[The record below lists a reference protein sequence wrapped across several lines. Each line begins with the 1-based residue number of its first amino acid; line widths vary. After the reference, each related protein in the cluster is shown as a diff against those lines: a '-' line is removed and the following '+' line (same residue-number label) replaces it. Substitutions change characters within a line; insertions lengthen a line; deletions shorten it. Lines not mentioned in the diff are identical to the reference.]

1 MSSAKMPQDKTIN
14 RILYRIAIATSTAF
28 NALIGRPKIY
38 FESEKAQ
45 FKNLPKR
52 LIIICNHTYWLD
64 PANLSILFR
73 KSLVNSVAAK
83 EVFEGGRGPL
93 MRGLRCIPLDRSTMD
108 LACIK
113 ECVKRLKDDQRV
125 VIFPEGQLN
134 LTDEILEFKAGAAL
148 IAMQAQS
155 DVVPVYT
162 SGVYRPFGG
171 LKIMVGNP
179 ISYDE
184 LFPQSLGA
192 TAMVNATNLM
202 QKRMQ
207 ALSIGLME
215 KLTDKE
221 KETRLKSRQKF
232 AEKRKR
238 IEKNRST
245 DKGGKNDN

>member
-1 MSSAKMPQDKTIN
+1 MSNTAKMPQDKTFN
-14 RILYRIAIATSTAF
+14 RIMYRVAIATATAF
-28 NALIGRPKIY
+28 NAIVGRPKIY
-38 FESEKAQ
+38 FESEKAE
-45 FKNLPKR
+45 FKNLPER

-73 KSLVNSVAAK
+73 KRLVNSVAAK
-83 EVFEGGRGPL
+83 EVFENGRGPL

-113 ECVKRLKDDQRV
+113 ECVARLKDNQRV

-155 DVVPVYT
+155 AVVPVYT

-171 LKIMVGNP
+171 LKIMVGDP

-184 LFPQSLGA
+184 LFPESLGA
-192 TAMVNATNLM
+192 TAMVNATSLM

-207 ALSIGLME
+207 KLKDSLMA
-215 KLTDKE
+215 KLTEKDKQI
-221 KETRLKSRQKF
+221 RIKSRQKF
-232 AEKRKR
+232 AEKRTKA
-238 IEKNRST
+238 EESKKQAN
-245 DKGGKNDN
+245 K

>member
-1 MSSAKMPQDKTIN
+1 MSNTSKMPQDKLIN
-14 RILYRIAIATSTAF
+14 RIMYRVAIGTATAF
-28 NALIGRPKIY
+28 NAIIGRPKIY
-38 FESEKAQ
+38 FESEKAE

-83 EVFEGGRGPL
+83 EVFEDGRGPL

-113 ECVKRLKDDQRV
+113 ECVTRLKDDQRV

-155 DVVPVYT
+155 AVVPVYT

-171 LKIMVGNP
+171 LKLIVGNP

-184 LFPQSLGA
+184 LFPSSLGA

-202 QKRMQ
+202 QRKMQ
-207 ALSIGLME
+207 ELKDILME
-215 KLTDKE
+215 KLTDKD
-221 KETRLKSRQKF
+221 KEIRIKSRQKF
-232 AEKRKR
+232 ADKRTKV
-238 IEKNRST
+238 EENRKS
-245 DKGGKNDN
+245 KGE

>member
-1 MSSAKMPQDKTIN
+1 MSNIKPPQDTTFN
-14 RILYRIAIATSTAF
+14 RVMYRVAIVTATAF
-28 NALIGRPKIY
+28 NAIIGRPKIY
-38 FESEKAQ
+38 FESEKAE
-45 FKNLPKR
+45 FKNLPDR

-64 PANLSILFR
+64 PPNLSILFR
-73 KSLVNSVAAK
+73 KRLVNSVAAK

-93 MRGLRCIPLDRSTMD
+93 MRGLRCIPLDRNSMD

-113 ECVKRLKDDQRV
+113 ECVARLKDDQRV

-155 DVVPVYT
+155 AVVPVYT

-179 ISYDE
+179 ITYDE
-184 LFPQSLGA
+184 LFPESLGA
-192 TAMVNATNLM
+192 TAMVNATSLM

-207 ALSIGLME
+207 KLKDDLMG
-215 KLTDKE
+215 KLTEKE
-221 KETRLKSRQKF
+221 KEIRRKSRQKF
-232 AEKRKR
+232 AEKRTR
-238 IEKNRST
+238 IEEERKLT
-245 DKGGKNDN
+245 KGD

>member
-1 MSSAKMPQDKTIN
+1 MSNTSKMPQDKTFN
-14 RILYRIAIATSTAF
+14 RVMYRIAIATSTAF
-28 NALIGRPKIY
+28 NAIIGRPKIY
-38 FESEKAQ
+38 FESEKAE

-113 ECVKRLKDDQRV
+113 ECVSRLKDDQRV

-155 DVVPVYT
+155 EVVPVYT

-171 LKIMVGNP
+171 LKLIVGNP

-207 ALSIGLME
+207 ELKDILMD
-215 KLTDKE
+215 KLTDKD
-221 KETRLKSRQKF
+221 KEIRRKSRQKF
-232 AEKRKR
+232 AEKRTKT
-238 IEKNRST
+238 EKSKNL
-245 DKGGKNDN
+245 KGE

>member
-1 MSSAKMPQDKTIN
+1 MSNTTKMPQDKTFN
-14 RILYRIAIATSTAF
+14 RVMYRVAIATSTVF
-28 NALIGRPKIY
+28 NAIIGRPKIY
-38 FESEKAQ
+38 FESEKAE
-45 FKNLPKR
+45 FKNLPHR

-73 KSLVNSVAAK
+73 KRLVNSVAAK
-83 EVFEGGRGPL
+83 EVFESGRGPL

-113 ECVKRLKDDQRV
+113 ECVNRLKDDQRV

-134 LTDEILEFKAGAAL
+134 LTDEILDFKAGAAL

-155 DVVPVYT
+155 AVVPVYT

-171 LKIMVGNP
+171 LKLIVGNP

-184 LFPQSLGA
+184 LFPESLGA
-192 TAMVNATNLM
+192 TAMVNATSLM

-207 ALSIGLME
+207 ELKDSLME
-215 KLTDKE
+215 KLTDKD
-221 KETRLKSRQKF
+221 KEIRLKARQKF
-232 AEKRKR
+232 AEKRTKS
-238 IEKNRST
+238 EETN
-245 DKGGKNDN
+245 N

>member
-1 MSSAKMPQDKTIN
+1 MSTTKMPQDKTFN
-14 RILYRIAIATSTAF
+14 RVMYRVAIATSTVF

-38 FESEKAQ
+38 FESEKAH
-45 FKNLPKR
+45 FDNLPKK
-52 LIIICNHTYWLD
+52 LIIISNHTYWLD

-83 EVFEGGRGPL
+83 EVFENGRGPL

-113 ECVKRLKDDQRV
+113 ECVKRLKDNQRV

-134 LTDEILEFKAGAAL
+134 LTDDILEFKAGAAL

-155 DVVPVYT
+155 DVIPVYT

-171 LKIMVGNP
+171 LNIIIGNP

-202 QKRMQ
+202 HSRME
-207 ALSIGLME
+207 ALSSSLME
-215 KLTDKE
+215 KLTEKE
-221 KETRLKSRQKF
+221 KETRRKSREKFSQKRT
-232 AEKRKR
+232 KK
-238 IEKNRST
+238 ITT
-245 DKGGKNDN
+245 DKDDKNDNK

>member
-1 MSSAKMPQDKTIN
+1 MSNTTKMPQDKLIN
-14 RILYRIAIATSTAF
+14 RILYRVAIGTSAVF
-28 NALIGRPKIY
+28 NAIIGRPKIY
-38 FESEKAQ
+38 FESEKAE

-113 ECVKRLKDDQRV
+113 ECVNRLKDDQRV

-155 DVVPVYT
+155 AVVPVYT

-171 LKIMVGNP
+171 LKLIVGNP
-179 ISYDE
+179 INYDE

-192 TAMVNATNLM
+192 TAMVNATKLM

-207 ALSIGLME
+207 ELKDILMD
-215 KLTDKE
+215 KLTDKD
-221 KETRLKSRQKF
+221 KEIRQKSRQKF
-232 AEKRKR
+232 AEKRTKT
-238 IEKNRST
+238 EENKNSN
-245 DKGGKNDN
+245 KGE

>member
-1 MSSAKMPQDKTIN
+1 MSNTAKMPQDKTFN
-14 RILYRIAIATSTAF
+14 RIMYRVAIATATAF
-28 NALIGRPKIY
+28 NAIVGRPKIY
-38 FESEKAQ
+38 FESEKAA
-45 FKNLPKR
+45 FKNLPER

-73 KSLVNSVAAK
+73 KRLVNSVAAK
-83 EVFEGGRGPL
+83 EVFENGRGPL

-113 ECVKRLKDDQRV
+113 ECVARLKDNQRV

-155 DVVPVYT
+155 AVVPVYT

-171 LKIMVGNP
+171 LKIMVGDP

-184 LFPQSLGA
+184 LFPESLGA
-192 TAMVNATNLM
+192 TAMVNATSLM

-207 ALSIGLME
+207 NLKDSLMA
-215 KLTDKE
+215 KLTEKDKQI
-221 KETRLKSRQKF
+221 RIKSRQKF
-232 AEKRKR
+232 AEKRTKA
-238 IEKNRST
+238 EESKKQAN
-245 DKGGKNDN
+245 K

>member
-1 MSSAKMPQDKTIN
+1 MSNTSKMPQDKLIN
-14 RILYRIAIATSTAF
+14 RILYRVAIATSTAF
-28 NALIGRPKIY
+28 NAIIGRPKIY
-38 FESEKAQ
+38 FESENAK

-113 ECVKRLKDDQRV
+113 ECVARLKDDQRV

-134 LTDEILEFKAGAAL
+134 LTSEILEFKAGAAL

-155 DVVPVYT
+155 AVVPVYT

-171 LKIMVGNP
+171 LKLIVGNP
-179 ISYDE
+179 ITYDE

-192 TAMVNATNLM
+192 TAMVNATTLM

-207 ALSIGLME
+207 MLKDILME
-215 KLTDKE
+215 KLTEKDKE
-221 KETRLKSRQKF
+221 IMLKSRQNF
-232 AEKRKR
+232 AEKRTKTKESR
-238 IEKNRST
+238 
-245 DKGGKNDN
+245 KGE

>member
-1 MSSAKMPQDKTIN
+1 MSNTTKMPQDKLIN
-14 RILYRIAIATSTAF
+14 RILYRVAIGTCTVF
-28 NALIGRPKIY
+28 NAIIGRPKIY
-38 FESEKAQ
+38 FESEKAE

-73 KSLVNSVAAK
+73 QALVNPVAAK

-113 ECVKRLKDDQRV
+113 ECVTRLKDDQRV
-125 VIFPEGQLN
+125 IIFPEGQLN
-134 LTDEILEFKAGAAL
+134 FTDDILEFKAGAAL
-148 IAMQAQS
+148 IAMQARS
-155 DVVPVYT
+155 AVVPVYT

-171 LKIMVGNP
+171 LKLIVGNP

-184 LFPQSLGA
+184 LFPESLGA

-202 QKRMQ
+202 QKRMKNLQ
-207 ALSIGLME
+207 EILMDNLTE
-215 KLTDKE
+215 KDK
-221 KETRLKSRQKF
+221 KIRLEARQKF
-232 AEKRKR
+232 AQKRTKA
-238 IEKNRST
+238 EENKN
-245 DKGGKNDN
+245 

>member
-1 MSSAKMPQDKTIN
+1 MSNTTKMPQDKLFN
-14 RILYRIAIATSTAF
+14 RVMYRVAIGTSTVF

-38 FESEKAQ
+38 FESEKAE

-83 EVFEGGRGPL
+83 EVFEDGRGPL

-113 ECVKRLKDDQRV
+113 ECVTRLKDDQRV

-155 DVVPVYT
+155 AVVPVYT

-171 LKIMVGNP
+171 LKLIVGNP

-184 LFPQSLGA
+184 LFPSSLGA
-192 TAMVNATNLM
+192 TAMVNATNVM

-207 ALSIGLME
+207 ALKDILMD
-215 KLTDKE
+215 KLTDKD
-221 KETRLKSRQKF
+221 KEIRIKSRQKF
-232 AEKRKR
+232 AEKRTK
-238 IEKNRST
+238 IEESRNS
-245 DKGGKNDN
+245 KGE

>member
-1 MSSAKMPQDKTIN
+1 MSNTTKMPQDKLIN
-14 RILYRIAIATSTAF
+14 RILYRVAIGTSAVF
-28 NALIGRPKIY
+28 NAIIGRPKIY
-38 FESEKAQ
+38 FESEKAE

-113 ECVKRLKDDQRV
+113 ECVNRLKDDQRV

-155 DVVPVYT
+155 AVVPVYT

-171 LKIMVGNP
+171 LKLIVGNP
-179 ISYDE
+179 INYDE

-192 TAMVNATNLM
+192 TAMVNATSLM

-207 ALSIGLME
+207 VLKGILMD
-215 KLTDKE
+215 KLTDKD
-221 KETRLKSRQKF
+221 KETRQKSRQKF
-232 AEKRKR
+232 AEKRTKV
-238 IEKNRST
+238 EENKKVSK
-245 DKGGKNDN
+245 DE

>member
-1 MSSAKMPQDKTIN
+1 MSKIKPPQDTTLN
-14 RILYRIAIATSTAF
+14 RVMYRVAIATATVF
-28 NALIGRPKIY
+28 NAVIGRPKIY
-38 FESEKAQ
+38 FESEKAK
-45 FKNLPKR
+45 FKNLPSR

-73 KSLVNSVAAK
+73 KRLVNSVAAK
-83 EVFEGGRGPL
+83 EVFEGGRAPL

-113 ECVKRLKDDQRV
+113 ECVTRLKDDQRV

-155 DVVPVYT
+155 AVVPVYT

-179 ISYDE
+179 ITYDE
-184 LFPQSLGA
+184 LFPESLGA
-192 TAMVNATNLM
+192 TAMVNATSLM

-207 ALSIGLME
+207 ELNDSLME

-221 KETRLKSRQKF
+221 KETRRKSRQKF
-232 AEKRKR
+232 AEKRTKA
-238 IEKNRST
+238 EENKN
-245 DKGGKNDN
+245 N

>member
-1 MSSAKMPQDKTIN
+1 MSKIKPPQDTTLN
-14 RILYRIAIATSTAF
+14 RVMYRVAIATATVF
-28 NALIGRPKIY
+28 NAVIGRPKIY
-38 FESEKAQ
+38 FESEKAK
-45 FKNLPKR
+45 FKNLPSR

-73 KSLVNSVAAK
+73 KRLVNSVAAK
-83 EVFEGGRGPL
+83 EVFEGGRAPL

-113 ECVKRLKDDQRV
+113 ECVTRLKDDQRV

-155 DVVPVYT
+155 AVVPVYT

-179 ISYDE
+179 ITYDE
-184 LFPQSLGA
+184 LFPESLGA
-192 TAMVNATNLM
+192 TAMVNATSLM

-207 ALSIGLME
+207 ELKDSLME

-221 KETRLKSRQKF
+221 KETRRKSRQKF
-232 AEKRKR
+232 AEKRTKA
-238 IEKNRST
+238 EENKN
-245 DKGGKNDN
+245 N

>member
-1 MSSAKMPQDKTIN
+1 MSKTKKPQDTTLN
-14 RILYRIAIATSTAF
+14 RVMYRVAIATATVF
-28 NALIGRPKIY
+28 NAIIGRPKIY
-38 FESEKAQ
+38 FESENAE
-45 FKNLPKR
+45 FKNLPHR

-73 KSLVNSVAAK
+73 KRLVNSVAAK

-113 ECVKRLKDDQRV
+113 ECVTRLKDDQRV

-155 DVVPVYT
+155 AVVPVYT

-184 LFPQSLGA
+184 LFPESLGA
-192 TAMVNATNLM
+192 TAMVNATSLM
-202 QKRMQ
+202 QNKMQ
-207 ALSIGLME
+207 ILKDSLMA
-215 KLTDKE
+215 KLTEKE
-221 KETRLKSRQKF
+221 KANRLKSRQKF
-232 AEKRKR
+232 AEKRVKAEENKKEANKR
-238 IEKNRST
+238 
-245 DKGGKNDN
+245 

>member
-1 MSSAKMPQDKTIN
+1 MSNTTKMPQDKLIN
-14 RILYRIAIATSTAF
+14 RILYRVAIGTSTVF
-28 NALIGRPKIY
+28 NAVIGRPKIY
-38 FESEKAQ
+38 FESEKAE

-113 ECVKRLKDDQRV
+113 ECVNRLKDDQRV

-155 DVVPVYT
+155 EVVPVYT

-171 LKIMVGNP
+171 LKLIVGNP
-179 ISYDE
+179 ITYDE

-207 ALSIGLME
+207 ALKDILMD
-215 KLTDKE
+215 KLTDKD
-221 KETRLKSRQKF
+221 KETRINARQKF
-232 AEKRKR
+232 AEKRTKT
-238 IEKNRST
+238 EENNNSK
-245 DKGGKNDN
+245 

>member
-1 MSSAKMPQDKTIN
+1 MSDTAKMPQDKTFN
-14 RILYRIAIATSTAF
+14 RVMYRIAIGTSTVF

-38 FESEKAQ
+38 FESEKAE

-64 PANLSILFR
+64 PAHLSILFR

-113 ECVKRLKDDQRV
+113 ECVARLKDDQRV

-148 IAMQAQS
+148 IAMQSQS
-155 DVVPVYT
+155 AVVPVYT

-171 LKIMVGNP
+171 LKLIVGNP
-179 ISYDE
+179 ITYDE
-184 LFPQSLGA
+184 LFPSSLGA
-192 TAMVNATNLM
+192 TAMVNATSLM
-202 QKRMQ
+202 QNRMQ
-207 ALSIGLME
+207 QLKDVLMDKLSD
-215 KLTDKE
+215 KDKE
-221 KETRLKSRQKF
+221 IRLKSRQKF
-232 AEKRKR
+232 AEKRSR
-238 IEKNRST
+238 IEESKNK
-245 DKGGKNDN
+245 KGE

>member
-1 MSSAKMPQDKTIN
+1 MSNTTKMPQDKLIN
-14 RILYRIAIATSTAF
+14 RILYRVAIGTSAVF
-28 NALIGRPKIY
+28 NAIIGRPKIY
-38 FESEKAQ
+38 FESEKAE

-73 KSLVNSVAAK
+73 QALVNPVAAK

-113 ECVKRLKDDQRV
+113 ECVSRLKDDQRV
-125 VIFPEGQLN
+125 IIFPEGQLN
-134 LTDEILEFKAGAAL
+134 LTDDILEFKAGAAL

-155 DVVPVYT
+155 AVVPVYT
-162 SGVYRPFGG
+162 SGVYKPFGG
-171 LKIMVGNP
+171 LKLIVGNP

-184 LFPQSLGA
+184 LFPESLGA

-202 QKRMQ
+202 HKRMKELQ
-207 ALSIGLME
+207 DMLMDKLSD
-215 KLTDKE
+215 KDKE
-221 KETRLKSRQKF
+221 IRLKSRQKF
-232 AEKRKR
+232 AEKRTK
-238 IEKNRST
+238 INDSKNS
-245 DKGGKNDN
+245 N

>member
-1 MSSAKMPQDKTIN
+1 MSTTKMPQDKIIN
-14 RILYRIAIATSTAF
+14 RILYRVAIATCTAF

-38 FESEKAQ
+38 FQSEKAE

-52 LIIICNHTYWLD
+52 LIIISNHTYWLD

-83 EVFEGGRGPL
+83 EIFESGRGPL

-113 ECVKRLKDDQRV
+113 ECVARLKDDQRI

-134 LTDEILEFKAGAAL
+134 LTDEILDFKAGAAL

-155 DVVPVYT
+155 AVVPVYT

-171 LKIMVGNP
+171 LKLIVGDP

-184 LFPQSLGA
+184 LFPESLGA

-202 QKRMQ
+202 KKRMEE
-207 ALSIGLME
+207 LSKLLMS
-215 KLTDKE
+215 KMSDKDKE
-221 KETRLKSRQKF
+221 IRRISRQKF
-232 AEKRKR
+232 AEKRQKISAKR
-238 IEKNRST
+238 NN
-245 DKGGKNDN
+245 KGE